1 MRNMVLGHLTLLVLP
16 VVLASVFWLHVS
28 WWLWLVLAGLI
39 WLVVMALQ
47 GQYAATTAAIA
58 IAPPKQLI
66 IQVGE
71 MWTRQDIQAMTIKQ
85 SIWMKA
91 RGVAH
96 LEVHIRKG
104 NSDQTVNSRYMAVDL
119 AKQIMTWYQ
128 PLPSVPQEGDNHA
141 A

>member
-1 MRNMVLGHLTLLVLP
+1 
-16 VVLASVFWLHVS
+16 
-28 WWLWLVLAGLI
+28 
-39 WLVVMALQ
+39 
-47 GQYAATTAAIA
+47 
-58 IAPPKQLI
+58 
-66 IQVGE
+66 
-71 MWTRQDIQAMTIKQ
+71 MWTRQRYFVRKKDIQAMTIKQ

-128 PLPSVPQEGDNHA
+128 PLPSVPQEGKRQSCCLIVSSTPHQNQKPRIHSTCLA
-141 A
+141 SFLS